1 MSISTPRAG
10 STSTGEPE
18 QPTWGLG
25 DALVG
30 WGIAFVFAQLVG
42 GIVLVAGGFTTKA
55 EIEAAPLTWT
65 MAASLPI
72 WIAFVVITVVV
83 GNWKGNGWVADFHVS
98 LRAIDVPVGIVTGV
112 VAQFVLVPLIALP
125 VLKLTGQDADDL
137 AKPAQDLADKVH
149 GVGGPLLFLLV
160 VGLVGGWLLAGRML
174 APLTRITGAARK
186 AANGSLVH
194 RIELEGSNDEF
205 RELADAFDMMLV
217 KLEAQVGEQQR
228 FAANASHE
236 LRTPLAVMQAILDVA
251 VRDPSPDG
259 REERLRAVNA
269 RAIALT
275 EALLLLSRVD
285 RRSFAHEDVDLSSP
299 VAPNEPVHSDS
310 CAH

>member
-10 STSTGEPE
+10 STSTGEPA

-98 LRAIDVPVGIVTGV
+98 LRAVDVPVGIVTGV

-160 VGLVGGWLLAGRML
+160 VGVIAPIAEELFFRGLLFRALEKRWDQWWALGFSSVFFGL
-174 APLTRITGAARK
+174 THFQPLQFLPLTAAGAVFGFLVVRTGRLGPAIVA
-186 AANGSLVH
+186 H
-194 RIELEGSNDEF
+194 M
-205 RELADAFDMMLV
+205 AF
-217 KLEAQVGEQQR
+217 
-228 FAANASHE
+228 NIS
-236 LRTPLAVMQAILDVA
+236 TVA
-251 VRDPSPDG
+251 V
-259 REERLRAVNA
+259 LLW
-269 RAIALT
+269 LT
-275 EALLLLSRVD
+275 
-285 RRSFAHEDVDLSSP
+285 
-299 VAPNEPVHSDS
+299 
-310 CAH
+310 